1 LSGFSGIPGGSAL
14 ECAHRFRALGTDARA
29 SAHGGSDIS
38 LEFLRQ
44 PVPDARLIEDPDP
57 ARDAWEFEG
66 LAKALQQRLPL
77 LAICRGLQV
86 LNVALGGTLHLD
98 IPNHDRAESKY
109 GNIQELRYADG
120 VPIQFP
126 KVNSSHHQAL
136 AQTGDRPESG
146 GVVRGDDVIEQAR
159 LADYPFGLGVQYHP
173 ERDPLYQPLFKAFV
187 DQVEEKSHEFLP
199 AQHDGPHRLPYCLRD
214 DGGHADSAR
223 APAAFGRKA
232 VGAAGE
238 ALVQPQSALR

>member
-1 LSGFSGIPGGSAL
+1 LKQIATWI
-14 ECAHRFRALGTDARA
+14 RACDEANFERVFGQFPEARLWNA
-29 SAHGGSDIS
+29 RTGEAPWDQMQGLLLTGGSDIS
-38 LEFLRQ
+38 QEFLRQ
-44 PVPDARLIEDPDP
+44 PVPDARLIEDADP
-57 ARDAWEFEG
+57 ARDAWEFEV
-66 LAKALQQRLPL
+66 LAKTLQQRLPL

-136 AQTGDRPESG
+136 AQLGTGLKVEAWCT
-146 GVVRGDDVIEQAR
+146 GDDVIEQAR
-159 LADYPFGLGVQYHP
+159 LADYPFGQGVQYHP

-187 DQVEEKSHEFLP
+187 DVVQEKS
-199 AQHDGPHRLPYCLRD
+199 
-214 DGGHADSAR
+214 
-223 APAAFGRKA
+223 
-232 VGAAGE
+232 
-238 ALVQPQSALR
+238 